1 VEVTM
6 KNTYGV
12 GVMGAGVISGQY
24 LTYAPLFAGFEVR
37 GVADILPDRSA
48 ARSAEFGVPDMTPEQ
63 MLKSDAIDVVISL
76 TPPAVHYQV
85 MMEAIA
91 AGKHAYTEKP
101 FALSLEQG
109 KAVKAAADAKGVR
122 VGAAPDTFLGGA
134 HQQVRSIVDAGT
146 IGRITSGT
154 AFVMSRG
161 MEHWHPNPDFF
172 FQVGGG
178 PVLDVGPYYVTN
190 LIQLIGPVKRVTA
203 FSGSARAERE
213 ITAPDSPL
221 KGQMIKVGTPTT
233 IHGVLEFHSGAIVSL
248 VASWDVMSHG
258 HSPIELY
265 GSNGTL
271 YVPDPN
277 FFGGEITIAD
287 TAGVKAPVDRWDHPL
302 GLPNAGSTN
311 AARANYRSAGVADF
325 VAAIDEGRPAR
336 CDVDLVLHAVDV
348 MTSLLR
354 AGETG
359 QVQTLTTTCGRPAA
373 LGPQEARALLR

>member
-1 VEVTM
+1 M

-12 GVMGAGVISGQY
+12 GVMGAGMIAGQY

-48 ARSAEFGVPDMTPEQ
+48 SRSAEFGVKNMTRDE
-63 MLKSDAIDVVISL
+63 MLKSDEIDVIISL
-76 TPPAVHYQV
+76 TPPAVHYDV

-109 KAVKAAADAKGVR
+109 KALKQAADAKGLR

-134 HQQVRSIVDAGT
+134 HQQARSIVDSGA

-161 MEHWHPNPDFF
+161 MEHWHLNPDFF

-190 LIQLIGPVKRVTA
+190 LIQFIGPVKRVTA

-248 VASWDVMSHG
+248 VTSWDVVSHG

-265 GSNGTL
+265 GSKGTL

-277 FFGGEITIAD
+277 FFGGDIVMTDAAGAKSPV
-287 TAGVKAPVDRWDHPL
+287 TAWEHPL
-302 GLPNAGSTN
+302 GLPNAGSPN

-325 VAAIDEGRPAR
+325 VASIDEGRPAR
-336 CDVDLVLHAVDV
+336 CGVDLVLHAVDV

-359 QVQTLTTTCGRPAA
+359 EVQTLATTCERPAA
-373 LGPQEARALLR
+373 LGPDEARALLRS